1 MAPPLQK
8 RAIGLLMVAGVP
20 ISFTVYGI
28 IQYSLGWQQS
38 GPVILLFIMYVVVIL
53 SSVNY
58 DASRM
63 RQVYWQGVAPD
74 LVDQITSTTSRGDFI
89 YLKLIKSFTNHTKM
103 SQSDLHEKVTK
114 GGIDLTPPAVR
125 EYIIKLETAGLIST
139 PPTTGTQAKQ
149 YSLTERGAWCQSI
162 VKAVLPRSYFV
173 FYLRNYLGIRRI
185 PKEPAPFAP
194 KSSS

>member
-20 ISFTVYGI
+20 ISFTIYGI

-38 GPVILLFIMYVVVIL
+38 GPVVLFFILYVVVVL

-58 DASRM
+58 DAPRM

-74 LVDQITSTTSRGDFI
+74 LVDLMTSTTARGDFI
-89 YLKLIKSFTNHTKM
+89 YLKLVRSFTNHTKM

-114 GGIDLTPPAVR
+114 GGIDLTLPAVR

-139 PPTTGTQAKQ
+139 PLTTGTQAKQ
-149 YSLTERGAWCQSI
+149 YSLTKRGEWCQS
-162 VKAVLPRSYFV
+162 VLKTVLPRSYFM
-173 FYLRNYLGIRRI
+173 FYLRNYLGIRRL
-185 PKEPAPFAP
+185 PKERATPTFRNSP
-194 KSSS
+194 